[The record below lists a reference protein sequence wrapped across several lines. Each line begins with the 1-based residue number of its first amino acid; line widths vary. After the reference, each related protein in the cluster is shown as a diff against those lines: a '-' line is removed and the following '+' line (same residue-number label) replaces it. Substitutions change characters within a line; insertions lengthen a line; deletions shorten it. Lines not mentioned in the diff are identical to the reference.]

1 MHYLFVGSGI
11 FKSGDPVARAKAIV
25 KATAFY
31 NDPEK
36 VAEASRG
43 LGEAMVGIN
52 VADIPAP
59 PPGGARLVIRSA
71 HPVGVSV

>member
-1 MHYLFVGSGI
+1 M
-11 FKSGDPVARAKAIV
+11 

-59 PPGGARLVIRSA
+59 HRLAAR
-71 HPVGVSV
+71 GW